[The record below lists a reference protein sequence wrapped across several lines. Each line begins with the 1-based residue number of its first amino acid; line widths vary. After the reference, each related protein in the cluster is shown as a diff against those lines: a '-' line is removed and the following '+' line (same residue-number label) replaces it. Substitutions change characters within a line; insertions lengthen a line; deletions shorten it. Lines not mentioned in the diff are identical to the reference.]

1 MCSLN
6 VEPGRRVALQ
16 SSATNKPCELA
27 NTGGLQ
33 GWSRSDHD
41 FTGARRHLSSEP
53 RTLWSLMGRCRGAG
67 PPDLLLFCCQTAS
80 QQLRRIKNPPSEVQT
95 SSAKWFQAPCC
106 CLASLTSDAQ
116 PRPRDLCPVLLHTP
130 TRVQLREC
138 VCGEGGRR

>member
-1 MCSLN
+1 MYKMCYTWSLMQMRIKATVNLSCKCVFSPAGILTCSLN

-16 SSATNKPCELA
+16 SSATNKPRELA
-27 NTGGLQ
+27 NNGGLQ

-80 QQLRRIKNPPSEVQT
+80 QQLRRIKTLHQKFKHPQRSGSRPPAAV
-95 SSAKWFQAPCC
+95 W
-106 CLASLTSDAQ
+106 
-116 PRPRDLCPVLLHTP
+116 PV
-130 TRVQLREC
+130 
-138 VCGEGGRR
+138 